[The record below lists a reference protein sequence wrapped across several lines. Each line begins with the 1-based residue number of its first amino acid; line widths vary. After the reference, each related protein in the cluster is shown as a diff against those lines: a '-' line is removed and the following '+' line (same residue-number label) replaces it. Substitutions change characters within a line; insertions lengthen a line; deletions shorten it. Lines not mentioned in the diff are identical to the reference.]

1 MVVPALQII
10 ATNVKVS
17 LSGCN
22 KKIKHATAHILQYQ
36 AVDYNWI
43 IVLMTWYLSWLL
55 FHFFNIETM
64 E

>member
-1 MVVPALQII
+1 VVPALQII

-36 AVDYNWI
+36 AVDYN
-43 IVLMTWYLSWLL
+43 
-55 FHFFNIETM
+55 
-64 E
+64 